1 MGYYPID
8 DNFLHLRQANLRRWL
23 DKRVPLTAGNVT
35 LNEVD
40 RATLYK
46 MMREWEIPLIV
57 RKEANHKYSLIVDE
71 GKGSHYD
78 FYVLA
83 VDIPENMIDHVIEE
97 GFNLGVCDNKWI

>member
-8 DNFLHLRQANLRRWL
+8 DNFLKLRQANLRRWL
-23 DKRVPLTAGNVT
+23 DKRVPLTAGDVT

-46 MMREWEIPLIV
+46 MMRDGEIPLIA
-57 RKEANHKYSLIVDE
+57 RKDAANSYSLVVNE
-71 GKGSHYD
+71 GKGSHHD

-83 VDIPENMIDHVIEE
+83 VDIPFNKVEHIIEE
-97 GFNLGVCDNKWI
+97 GYNLGVCELEWI